1 MRSAEIAMILD
12 RYCAFGGSQSDEAIG
27 RIDQYLSANQM
38 PEKEHIP
45 ASWLPYLLRQAGILD
60 SRQANELIM
69 CDFTSGLD
77 HPPTDEEMLKAYGS
91 WA

>member
-12 RYCAFGGSQSDEAIG
+12 RYCAFGGSQSDQAIDL
-27 RIDQYLSANQM
+27 IDRYLSVNQM
-38 PEKEHIP
+38 PEKGHIP

-60 SRQANELIM
+60 SWQTNELIM
-69 CDFTSGLD
+69 SDFTSGLD
-77 HPPTDEEMLKAYGS
+77 RPPTDEEMLKAYGS